1 MDKIRALIIDDEA
14 NSRSSLRHK
23 LNRSCPDVTVVEEC
37 ENGEEG
43 IAAIRAQH
51 PDLVFLDVEM
61 PRMNGFSMLQQLQEY
76 SFELIFVTAYDH
88 YAVRAIR
95 FSAMDYLVKPVE
107 VEELKAAV
115 DRVMLRREKNA
126 STARVE
132 VLLQNLAQQEKGP
145 RKLAIPSV
153 DGIQFVDVD
162 EIVFVEA
169 QSNYT
174 IFHLNGGRKYTASKT
189 LKEFEEL
196 LPGHAFF
203 RIHHSYIINI
213 ACVEK
218 YLRGDGGQVMMKG
231 GALLDVA
238 RRKKDEFL
246 KVMGFG

>member
-1 MDKIRALIIDDEA
+1 MDTIRALIIDDEA
-14 NSRSSLRHK
+14 NSRTSLRHK
-23 LNRSCPDVTVVEEC
+23 LNRYCPVVDIVAEC
-37 ENGEEG
+37 ESGEEG
-43 IAAIRAQH
+43 IDAIRKQL
-51 PDLVFLDVEM
+51 PELVFLDVEM
-61 PRMNGFSMLQQLQEY
+61 PRMNGFTMLQQLHDH

-88 YAVRAIR
+88 YAVKAIR
-95 FSAMDYLVKPVE
+95 FSALDYLVKPVE
-107 VEELKAAV
+107 ADELKAAV
-115 DRVMLRREKNA
+115 ERVMLRREKNA
-126 STARVE
+126 ANARVE
-132 VLLQNLAQQEKGP
+132 LLLQHLAQQEEGP

-153 DGIQFVDVD
+153 EGIQFVDID
-162 EIVFVEA
+162 DIIFVEA

-174 IFHLNGGRKYTASKT
+174 VFHLGGGRKCTASKT

-196 LPGHAFF
+196 LPARGFF